1 MTNYQFGELVIV
13 AFLFAGTAETK
24 HRPGLVLLDTG
35 DEDMIVAKITSQIPH
50 TTFDVEIQEWQKAGL
65 KRPSAVRLHKLNTLQ
80 KSLVERRLGILT
92 PDDLVQVRDRV
103 KQIWSFIG

>member
-24 HRPGLVLLDTG
+24 RRPGLVLLDTG
-35 DEDMIVAKITSQIPH
+35 DEDMIVAKITSQIPR

>member
-13 AFLFAGTAETK
+13 AFLFAGTPETK

-35 DEDMIVAKITSQIPH
+35 DEDMIVAKITSQIPR
-50 TTFDVEIQEWQKAGL
+50 TTFDVEIQEWQQAGL